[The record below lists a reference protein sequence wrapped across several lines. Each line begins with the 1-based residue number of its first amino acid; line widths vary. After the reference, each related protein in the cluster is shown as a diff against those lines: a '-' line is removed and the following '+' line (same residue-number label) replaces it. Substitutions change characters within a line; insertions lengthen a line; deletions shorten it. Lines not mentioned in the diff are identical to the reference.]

1 MIFKVIVVLEF
12 RQIQIN
18 DKELIEK
25 YLKLYDFVTCYYS
38 FVSMYLWKD
47 YYKTEIA
54 EQDGILYIKTSY
66 EDQIRFY
73 IPLSDKSLAKGINML
88 KEYTKQ
94 NNIKLKFIFVEEK
107 FRVILENEFEGFIF
121 EDIRDRS
128 NYIYATDDLANLQ
141 GKKFKQ
147 KRNFV
152 NSFKTN
158 NLLDYKFEEYDTNKV
173 KDYIT
178 FFKKWYKQN
187 EDNSESMKNEKLAL
201 RSAIEYFNYFNMIG
215 GVLYLDGEIIA
226 ITMGKITNN
235 ILDVHFEKAD
245 SMERGAYQ
253 MINYLF
259 ANLVLGQVEF
269 INREEDLGHPG
280 LRKAKLSYNPIM
292 MGNNYD
298 ITYNE

>member
-1 MIFKVIVVLEF
+1 MLEF

-73 IPLSDKSLAKGINML
+73 IPLSDKPLAEGINIL
-88 KEYTKQ
+88 QDYTKQ

-173 KDYIT
+173 EDYIT